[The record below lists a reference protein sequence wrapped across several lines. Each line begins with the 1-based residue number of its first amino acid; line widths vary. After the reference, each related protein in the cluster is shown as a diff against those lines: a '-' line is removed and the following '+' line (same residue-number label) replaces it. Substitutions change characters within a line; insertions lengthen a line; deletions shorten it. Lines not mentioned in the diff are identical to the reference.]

1 MHGIHKKKL
10 KKRKRKRKRRRRRTR
25 KRKDYTFRCQFSTV
39 AWNMASVCKDTG
51 MTSMYGLLG
60 LNSQSS
66 IVTTAQIDESCG
78 DLHGFKHSL
87 SLKFS
92 QL

>member
-1 MHGIHKKKL
+1 
-10 KKRKRKRKRRRRRTR
+10 
-25 KRKDYTFRCQFSTV
+25 
-39 AWNMASVCKDTG
+39 MASVCKDTG